1 LAKASRYA
9 LIVLLSAVAGLV
21 TWWRVAHLRGTVV
34 DGTAVATTVSQGESV
49 RALAAKA
56 APKETPATHPT
67 QAARA
72 PVAAEPVDTSHPDRR
87 QDAKIERGLSASS
100 SGGVLVT
107 AVPPGS
113 VTGQLHLQAGDI
125 IVAVNGEAVSSP
137 GDFTRIY
144 REHGLPTELTVIR
157 DGRELHRH

>member
-1 LAKASRYA
+1 MAKASRYA

-21 TWWRVAHLRGTVV
+21 TWWRVAHLRGAVV

-56 APKETPATHPT
+56 APKETAATLAA
-67 QAARA
+67 QAAPA
-72 PVAAEPVDTSHPDRR
+72 AAEPVDTSHPDRR
-87 QDAKIERGLSASS
+87 QDAKIARGLSASS

>member
-1 LAKASRYA
+1 M
-9 LIVLLSAVAGLV
+9 
-21 TWWRVAHLRGTVV
+21 V
-34 DGTAVATTVSQGESV
+34 DGAAVATTVSQGESITP
-49 RALAAKA
+49 LPAKA
-56 APKETPATHPT
+56 APKEAGATLAT
-67 QAARA
+67 QPARA
-72 PVAAEPVDTSHPDRR
+72 PVEAEPVDTSHPDRR
-87 QDAKIERGLSASS
+87 QDAKIARGLSASPL
-100 SGGVLVT
+100 GGVLVT

-137 GDFTRIY
+137 GDFARLY